1 MTDMVQFSEEQT
13 RADLARLLTSAVEA
27 SGCTRCDI
35 ARGAKIHRDALRRI
49 LTGKRSATLE
59 EASRILQASGVRSQ
73 QALTMFLLTNA
84 DQSSEWQGTQIGR
97 FLEDF
102 LTAMPVALACEL
114 GSRLQ
119 EVRPRWAKGTA
130 HRIARLLSDHIEE
143 LERKDVLLGDA
154 YDDAEGAHHG

>member
-1 MTDMVQFSEEQT
+1 M
-13 RADLARLLTSAVEA
+13 
-27 SGCTRCDI
+27 
-35 ARGAKIHRDALRRI
+35 
-49 LTGKRSATLE
+49 
-59 EASRILQASGVRSQ
+59 RSQ

-97 FLEDF
+97 FLEDLF
-102 LTAMPVALACEL
+102 TALPVALVCEL

-143 LERKDVLLGDA
+143 LERKDVLLVDA
-154 YDDAEGAHHG
+154 FNDAEGAHHG